1 MDTPGDYRELGFSG
15 TEGAGVAGNGSL
27 VISRVSRD
35 HAGFY
40 LCQASNGIGPGLSK
54 LIRLTVHGK
63 IFTQHDTSYSQEGG
77 YLCQPANLG
86 FRPRPARS
94 EILQFR
100 GRISPPIHT
109 YVQGERLYRRRAGEE
124 GVLTVRLPWELAY
137 CFKNLV
143 TCVSTGRV
151 RRHPFAFTRS
161 IVILKTFALL
171 CTNRGKRYDAIHAR
185 RCGVIGGR
193 GGKKKKELDFRWEIS
208 MVSSRFDSIASIPG
222 RVSLYDIADFSLE
235 HNVSRPIDRTRFR
248 VRRYT
253 WSRKYDRIFL
263 SFFSSSYFWRSPEKR
278 REKQR

>member
-124 GVLTVRLPWELAY
+124 GCLQSVYRENSHIA
-137 CFKNLV
+137 
-143 TCVSTGRV
+143 
-151 RRHPFAFTRS
+151 
-161 IVILKTFALL
+161 LKTSLRAFRRVVYA
-171 CTNRGKRYDAIHAR
+171 AIHLR
-185 RCGVIGGR
+185 LLGR
-193 GGKKKKELDFRWEIS
+193 S
-208 MVSSRFDSIASIPG
+208 
-222 RVSLYDIADFSLE
+222 
-235 HNVSRPIDRTRFR
+235 
-248 VRRYT
+248 
-253 WSRKYDRIFL
+253 
-263 SFFSSSYFWRSPEKR
+263 
-278 REKQR
+278 

>member
-109 YVQGERLYRRRAGEE
+109 YVQGERLYRWRAGEE
-124 GVLTVRLPWELAY
+124 GMLTVRL
-137 CFKNLV
+137 
-143 TCVSTGRV
+143 S
-151 RRHPFAFTRS
+151 
-161 IVILKTFALL
+161 
-171 CTNRGKRYDAIHAR
+171 
-185 RCGVIGGR
+185 
-193 GGKKKKELDFRWEIS
+193 
-208 MVSSRFDSIASIPG
+208 
-222 RVSLYDIADFSLE
+222 
-235 HNVSRPIDRTRFR
+235 
-248 VRRYT
+248 
-253 WSRKYDRIFL
+253 
-263 SFFSSSYFWRSPEKR
+263 
-278 REKQR
+278 